1 MVLLW
6 FVEAAAVRLSV
17 AVACLAVEVVRLAVE
32 AVRLAVEAVL
42 PVVEVVRLAVE
53 VVLHLRLEAELP
65 LPVRPLAAAAALN
78 YVAFGLRQRHSL
90 AFARQS

>member
-17 AVACLAVEVVRLAVE
+17 AVACLAVE
-32 AVRLAVEAVL
+32 AVRLA
-42 PVVEVVRLAVE
+42 VEVVRLAVE

>member
-32 AVRLAVEAVL
+32 AVLPVVEAVRLAVEAV
-42 PVVEVVRLAVE
+42 PR
-53 VVLHLRLEAELP
+53 LRLVAELP
-65 LPVRPLAAAAALN
+65 PPVRPLAAAAALN
-78 YVAFGLRQRHSL
+78 YVAFGLRQRRSL

>member
-17 AVACLAVEVVRLAVE
+17 AVACLAVEAVLPAVEVVRLAVE
-32 AVRLAVEAVL
+32 AVPR
-42 PVVEVVRLAVE
+42 
-53 VVLHLRLEAELP
+53 LRLVAELP

>member
-1 MVLLW
+1 VVLLW

-32 AVRLAVEAVL
+32 VVRLA
-42 PVVEVVRLAVE
+42 VEVVRLAVE
-53 VVLHLRLEAELP
+53 VVRLAVEAVLH

-78 YVAFGLRQRHSL
+78 YVAFGLSQRHSL

>member
-17 AVACLAVEVVRLAVE
+17 AVACLAVE
-32 AVRLAVEAVL
+32 AVRLA
-42 PVVEVVRLAVE
+42 VEVVRLAVE

-78 YVAFGLRQRHSL
+78 YVAFGLRQRRSL

>member
-32 AVRLAVEAVL
+32 VVRLAVEAV
-42 PVVEVVRLAVE
+42 PR
-53 VVLHLRLEAELP
+53 LRLVAELP

>member
-17 AVACLAVEVVRLAVE
+17 AVACLAVEVVRFA
-32 AVRLAVEAVL
+32 
-42 PVVEVVRLAVE
+42 VEVVRLAVE

-78 YVAFGLRQRHSL
+78 YVAFGLRQRRSL